1 MTLKY
6 LVVSDIHL
14 GAVNTPTEH
23 IIANLTRELTSNDKK
38 DLDVMFLAG
47 DVFDRLL
54 DFNAED
60 VQCIVLFLYSFL
72 NFCSVNDIKVRVL
85 EGTSSHDWRQ
95 SKIFLQINAM
105 LYKPCDILYHTSLTI
120 EYIADHDVHVLY
132 IPDNWISS
140 DAQLHREL
148 SLELL
153 EKNVSKVDIAIMHGH
168 FKYQSVGM
176 HTKEY
181 GFDEAFFLSLV
192 KNFIHVGH
200 FHTHTHYERIV
211 AQGSFDRLRHGE
223 EEKKGYVVACI
234 DKVSNTRDWV
244 FCENKNAYTYK
255 TIKITPSIDIGKLDK
270 ILSKYPKDSYIR
282 LLIDRSHPLNI
293 IFEKLRSRY
302 VDCHL
307 TKKISNKSE
316 DKLLPYI
323 ENDSHGVFD
332 QLVLNEANL
341 TKRLQDQIVDKEYDL
356 TDKHWTLFNTYM
368 KG

>member
-1 MTLKY
+1 MAET
-6 LVVSDIHL
+6 
-14 GAVNTPTEH
+14 
-23 IIANLTRELTSNDKK
+23 KK
-38 DLDVMFLAG
+38 DLDIFFLAG

-105 LYKPCDILYHTSLTI
+105 LHKPCDLLYHTSLLI
-120 EYIADHDVHVLY
+120 EHLPEYNIHILY
-132 IPDNWISS
+132 VPDNWISS
-140 DAQLHREL
+140 DAQLHKEL
-148 SLELL
+148 KLELL

-168 FKYQSVGM
+168 FKYQSVGI

-192 KNFIHVGH
+192 KHYIHVGH

-223 EEKKGYVVACI
+223 EEKKGYVVALI
-234 DKVSNTRDWV
+234 DTVTGERDWV
-244 FCENKNAYTYK
+244 FKDNIGAYVYK
-255 TIKITPSIDIGKLDK
+255 TIKITPSVDIAKLDK
-270 ILSKYPKDSYIR
+270 ILSKFAKGSYIR
-282 LLIDRSHPLNI
+282 LLIDRDHPLNI

-316 DKLLPYI
+316 VKLTTYI
-323 ENDSHGVFD
+323 NNDNPDVFD

-341 TKRLQDQIVDKEYDL
+341 TKRLQDQIVDKEHDF
-356 TDKHWTLFNTYM
+356 TDKHWKLFNNYM